1 MTKAKKDAK
10 KDVISLIEK
19 MTVLELS
26 ELVKDLEG
34 KFNVKAQAPVMQMAS
49 TVSEAAKEAAEEKT
63 EFDAILKEFGD
74 KKIQVIKEV
83 RSITGLGLK
92 EAKALVDGVP
102 KPVKE
107 KVSKEDAENIKKQLE
122 AVGAIVEV
130 K

>member
-10 KDVISLIEK
+10 KEVLSLIED

-26 ELVKDLEG
+26 DLVKDLEE
-34 KFNVKAQAPVMQMAS
+34 KFDVKAQAPVMQVAS
-49 TVSEAAKEAAEEKT
+49 AAAEASKEDAEEKS
-63 EFDAILKEFGD
+63 EFDVILKEFGD

-83 RSITGLGLK
+83 RTITALGLK

-102 KPVKE
+102 NAVKE
-107 KVSKEDAENIKKQLE
+107 KVSKEEAENLKKQLE
-122 AVGAIVEV
+122 AVGATVEV